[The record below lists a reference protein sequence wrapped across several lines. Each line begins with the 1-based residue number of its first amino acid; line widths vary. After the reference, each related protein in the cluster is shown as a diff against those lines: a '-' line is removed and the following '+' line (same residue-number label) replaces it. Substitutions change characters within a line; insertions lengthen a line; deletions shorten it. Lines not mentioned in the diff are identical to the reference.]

1 MWDTH
6 QRPDRNDEKSLRS
19 FFMTNIADL
28 QAFVTGVVS
37 NDDNNSLNAII
48 ESETDASNLI
58 FNLIVLGFS
67 QNKDEDDLNK
77 LFSLLDNN
85 LGESDETLIS
95 NVSEL
100 IENIFK

>member
-1 MWDTH
+1 
-6 QRPDRNDEKSLRS
+6 
-19 FFMTNIADL
+19 MTNIADL